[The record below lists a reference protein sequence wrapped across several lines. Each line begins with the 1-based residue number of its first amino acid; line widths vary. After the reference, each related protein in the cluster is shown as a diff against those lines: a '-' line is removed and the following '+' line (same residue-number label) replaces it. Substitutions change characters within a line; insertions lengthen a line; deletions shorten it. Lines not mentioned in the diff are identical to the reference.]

1 MRLMTAIA
9 IIGLSVT
16 TAVAQS
22 TTPDGRPISPVG
34 IADPAGRPVN
44 PEGINDPAG
53 RPISP
58 EGIGQRTSYRQP
70 GYINPADDPFGILR
84 DPAGRPIKPDGIGER
99 SEEEKRGS

>member
-1 MRLMTAIA
+1 MKLITAIA
-9 IIGLSVT
+9 IIGMSVT
-16 TAVAQS
+16 SAIAQS
-22 TTPDGRPISPVG
+22 TTPDGRPINPEG
-34 IADPAGRPVN
+34 IADPAGRP
-44 PEGINDPAG
+44 IN
-53 RPISP
+53 P